1 MADTNTTTY
10 NLVKPEVDGAE
21 GTWGTSINGNLD
33 SIDSLL
39 SGSTQLTNLNLSGN
53 ITIAGT
59 VDGVDISALNTT
71 VSGKAPIAS
80 PTFTGTV
87 GGITSTMVGLGNV
100 DNTSDANKPVSTATQ
115 TALNA
120 KADDNAVVKLTGDQT
135 ITGNKTFNSDSL
147 LMPDDSQMQL
157 GDNQEGTIGHLSTQ
171 NLDNGST
178 AVTDALN
185 LTDTNITINSTTNTF
200 LTNGANKDVK
210 LKIKSTGADV
220 TGTLDATGTVTAPTF
235 VGNVTGNVTG
245 NASGSSGS
253 CTGNSATAT
262 LASTV
267 TVTEESSSGA
277 SHPVVFHDD
286 NNALFDDRL
295 VLHYTPSTTQL
306 FSQNLLG
313 GAVESVTTTH
323 NRGGRNAGLSIADS
337 SSSTASTTRSKVYG
351 RVNTTNAPAGGGAQF
366 SAIRLPDHQGQTGSS
381 TLLGGFLYGDNLSS
395 GTTLTT
401 TQFASFRGG
410 MIVQYGASGCTA
422 DLPIAQFSDN
432 SGAETSKVRIGDT
445 FRITSVLGTFTLDCD
460 GSGTGQ
466 TVYKLGNTTNGTAS
480 TSTLTT
486 EVTFPAGSY
495 GTLVAVYTNIY
506 ILIDHCGTGGS

>member
-39 SGSTQLTNLNLSGN
+39 SGSTQLTNLDLSGN

-135 ITGNKTFNSDSL
+135 ITGNKTFNSNSL

-185 LTDTNITINSTTNTF
+185 LRDTNITINAETNTY
-200 LTNGANKDVK
+200 LTNGSNKDVK
-210 LKIKSTGADV
+210 LKIKSTGVDV

-267 TVTEESSSGA
+267 TVANSNSNTTF
-277 SHPVVFHDD
+277 PITFHDES
-286 NNALFDDRL
+286 NGLLDDTGNFTYNPNTGDFTAQTVIGTTVEATQTLKNKGGRQFGFSINDT
-295 VLHYTPSTTQL
+295 VSGSTI
-306 FSQNLLG
+306 SQLLG
-313 GAVESVTTTH
+313 RINS
-323 NRGGRNAGLSIADS
+323 
-337 SSSTASTTRSKVYG
+337 
-351 RVNTTNAPAGGGAQF
+351 TNAPAGGSATS
-366 SAIRLPDHQGQTGSS
+366 SAIRIPDHQGQSGSS

-410 MIVQYGASGCTA
+410 MLVHFRASGCTA
-422 DLPIAQFSDN
+422 DLPISQFSDN
-432 SGAETSKVRIGDT
+432 SGNETSKCRIGDT
-445 FRITSVLGTFTLDCD
+445 FRICSALGTLTIDLD

-466 TVYKLGNTTNGTAS
+466 TVTKIGNTTNGTAS
-480 TSTLTT
+480 TTNLTT
-486 EVTFPAGSY
+486 EVTFPAGSF
-495 GTLVAVYTNIY
+495 GTLVAVYTNFWV
-506 ILIDHCGTGGS
+506 LIDHCGTGGS